1 MWPFSPV
8 YEQVSR
14 RKQAARAEA
23 LAAVRGEAFADATE
37 QYIRATASEIV
48 QRISQGEWTASQVL
62 EAYLARAA
70 LAQGLTNCLTEVF
83 FSQARAEATALDE
96 EFTLTGKIRGPLHGV
111 PVSFKDIFDVK
122 GYDTTMG
129 YSSYAD
135 KPASED
141 AHVVAMVRAA
151 GGIPIAKTNLSQMMF
166 FFECANPVW
175 GRSLNPYS
183 KSYSS
188 GGSSGGEAALLAMD
202 GSALGW
208 GSDIGGSLRIPAS
221 MCGIYSLKP
230 GWSRISM
237 TGTQDTYPGIEGVR
251 STLGPMARSVEDL
264 ELAARLVFGIQGAEF
279 DPAPLSYRDVRLPA
293 KLRLGYYLSDGYVK
307 ASPACQR
314 AVLKAVEALRKAGH
328 ECVEFEFPQAAEAME
343 IYMSITTADG
353 LRTMQEPL
361 NSDPMEPGISTTILS
376 ASLPKIA
383 RMIIA
388 WVAKCILGDIV
399 FVRTTRGTGYTTVQE
414 YHKSVVRRNAYAR
427 MFEKQVWE
435 KHNLDGIIAPVIAL
449 PAVPHGACKY
459 VSPIAAGVCHYN
471 VLNLPVGVVPV
482 TRVRT
487 TDIAT
492 AEWTNPKV
500 GPGHGSPLLERL
512 LYGTL
517 DRAVGH
523 GTGGLYNAEKMA
535 GMPVGVQVVGR
546 RWEDEKVIEMMKV
559 LDHALGPRGFGPL
572 NWVEQKE

>member
-1 MWPFSPV
+1 MSDPLKLVQPWFLHWQMWPFSPV

-62 EAYLARAA
+62 EAYLARAV

-141 AHVVAMVRAA
+141 AHDSCVNVRYLF
-151 GGIPIAKTNLSQMMF
+151 PQTRLESHQYD
-166 FFECANPVW
+166 
-175 GRSLNPYS
+175 R
-183 KSYSS
+183 
-188 GGSSGGEAALLAMD
+188 D
-202 GSALGW
+202 
-208 GSDIGGSLRIPAS
+208 
-221 MCGIYSLKP
+221 
-230 GWSRISM
+230 
-237 TGTQDTYPGIEGVR
+237 TG
-251 STLGPMARSVEDL
+251 SVEDL

-361 NSDPMEPGISTTILS
+361 NGDPMEPGISTTILS